1 MSFLKV
7 SVVGFDITPEI
18 HPKFG
23 AWGTTPSLTEIDQ
36 PLLARCIAI
45 EQGDQQVI
53 WFGSDLCGENVPGT
67 DLLRDVVAD
76 ELSFTRQQIIWS
88 TSQTHSSPTLPGSPL
103 PGGCSITER
112 GTFDQDYCDQQ
123 WEKIVHAYK
132 QAARQAMETL
142 QPATLWVG
150 HGFCDAINYN
160 RRFPMPDGGVKFS
173 RHHSEGLK
181 GGKYVDSTIGLVR
194 FDDQDGRP
202 IGAIFNFC
210 AHPATMI
217 NNKYV
222 SPDWVGNARMHVER
236 TVAGAPAMFVQGM
249 CGDVNCRYIFGTP
262 KQARRNGDLLGRA
275 AADAMKHLIP
285 VREVPFDLKWQTRE
299 LACRPMYTRPE
310 LEQAITTRE
319 NFIEELEDD
328 PAATWLC
335 GINIPEQMTPEGKA
349 AFVQV
354 QISYLKE
361 GMRLLDTKEPV
372 RTKLPVTLGAMRLGD
387 LAIVL
392 SPGENFTATGRDIR
406 NQSPFSHT
414 LICGDTNGLFGYIGD
429 DSEIDRG
436 GYETDSYWKMLY
448 IDGFRLALA
457 KGATDTIHRTY
468 VRMLKQLSSSA

>member
-1 MSFLKV
+1 MSVLKV

-18 HPKFG
+18 HPDFG

-45 EQGDQQVI
+45 EQDDHPVI
-53 WFGSDLCGENVPGT
+53 WFGSDLCGENVPRT
-67 DLLRDVVAD
+67 DLLRDIVAD
-76 ELSFTRQQIIWS
+76 ELGFTRQQIIWS
-88 TSQTHSSPTLPGSPL
+88 TSQTHSSPTLPGSSI

-112 GTFDQDYCDQQ
+112 GTFDQAYCDQQ
-123 WEKIVHAYK
+123 WEKIIHAYK
-132 QAARQAMETL
+132 QAARQATETL
-142 QPATLWVG
+142 QVATLWVG
-150 HGFCDAINYN
+150 RGFCDSVNYN

-181 GGKYVDSTIGLVR
+181 GGKYVDPTISVVR

-202 IGAIFNFC
+202 IGAIFNYC

-236 TVAGAPAMFVQGM
+236 LIGGAPAMFVQGM

-262 KQARRNGDLLGRA
+262 GQARRNGDLLGSA
-275 AADAMKHLIP
+275 AAAAMKHLVP
-285 VREVPFDLKWQTRE
+285 VRAFPFDLKWQTIE
-299 LACRPMYTRPE
+299 LACRPMYTQSE
-310 LEQAITTRE
+310 LEQSITARE
-319 NFIEELEDD
+319 NFIEELNDD
-328 PAATWLC
+328 PAATWVC
-335 GINIPEQMTPEGKA
+335 GINVPEQMSANDKA
-349 AFVQV
+349 AFVKV
-354 QISYLKE
+354 QINYLQE
-361 GMRLLDTKEPV
+361 GRRILAAKEPV
-372 RTKLPVTLGAMRLGD
+372 RTSLPITLGAMRIGD
-387 LAIVL
+387 LGIVL

-414 LICGDTNGLFGYIGD
+414 LIGGDTNGLFGYIGD

-457 KGATDTIHRTY
+457 KGATDAIQRTC
-468 VRMLKQLSSSA
+468 LGLLEQLA